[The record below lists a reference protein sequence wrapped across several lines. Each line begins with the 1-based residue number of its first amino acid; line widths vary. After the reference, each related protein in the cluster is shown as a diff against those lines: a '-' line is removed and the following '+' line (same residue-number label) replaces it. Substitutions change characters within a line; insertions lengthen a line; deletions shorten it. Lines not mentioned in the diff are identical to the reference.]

1 MAKDKK
7 NMTPEEKAK
16 EKERLARIK
25 KEEKE
30 LKKRLKEKDKRKKD
44 REKKRTSRENLE
56 KKRIRGILNFPF
68 KTLFLVSSLLSMIAF
83 VMMFFGGKI
92 DIIKAIYISTLVFT
106 FLFLSVGIIMIGGF
120 FVVSQE
126 KISEIKKNK
135 QKEDKQE
142 KDRLKKEEQ
151 ELEDLLQAEMQVL
164 GREKSRSQTSQEP
177 ILLEGAL
184 SEDFGLNV
192 DKSTSPSL
200 EEPPS
205 PPSPPLPP
213 LEEELSGP
221 VDMFNDEDFSSKDEQ
236 SDNKNTENTE
246 QIDSQEL
253 NEDADELPQ
262 IKETEDDESFFSEN
276 DFMDELVFGSEQKEN

>member
-7 NMTPEEKAK
+7 NMTSEEKAK

-44 REKKRTSRENLE
+44 RDKKRTSRENLE

-92 DIIKAIYISTLVFT
+92 DIIKAIYISTLIFT
-106 FLFLSVGIIMIGGF
+106 FLFLSVGVIMIGGF
-120 FVVSQE
+120 FIISQE

-142 KDRLKKEEQ
+142 KDRLKREEQ

-164 GREKSRSQTSQEP
+164 GREKSRSRETQEP
-177 ILLEGAL
+177 ILLEGPL
-184 SEDFGLNV
+184 SEDFGLNI
-192 DKSTSPSL
+192 DTEDIK
-200 EEPPS
+200 EEF
-205 PPSPPLPP
+205 P
-213 LEEELSGP
+213 LEEKLPEP
-221 VDMFNDEDFSSKDEQ
+221 VNMFEDEDFSFNDEELE
-236 SDNKNTENTE
+236 NKNTENKEHDDKE
-246 QIDSQEL
+246 QNDSQEL
-253 NEDADELPQ
+253 NENVGEDVNQVPEK
-262 IKETEDDESFFSEN
+262 KETEDDESFFSEN
-276 DFMDELVFGSEQKEN
+276 DFMDELVFGAEQKES

>member
-7 NMTPEEKAK
+7 NMTSEEKAK
-16 EKERLARIK
+16 EKERLTRIK

-44 REKKRTSRENLE
+44 RDKKRTSRENLE

-92 DIIKAIYISTLVFT
+92 DIIKAIYISTLIFT
-106 FLFLSVGIIMIGGF
+106 FLFLSVGVIMIGGF
-120 FVVSQE
+120 FVISQE

-142 KDRLKKEEQ
+142 KERLKKEEQ

-164 GREKSRSQTSQEP
+164 GREKSRSRENQEP

-184 SEDFGLNV
+184 SEDFGLNI
-192 DKSTSPSL
+192 DTEDTK
-200 EEPPS
+200 EEF
-205 PPSPPLPP
+205 P
-213 LEEELSGP
+213 LEEKLPEP
-221 VDMFNDEDFSSKDEQ
+221 ANMFEDEDFSFNDEEL
-236 SDNKNTENTE
+236 DNRNAENIEHNDKE
-246 QIDSQEL
+246 QNDSQKL
-253 NEDADELPQ
+253 NEDVGEIVTQVPE

-276 DFMDELVFGSEQKEN
+276 DFMDELVFGSEQKES